1 MTKSDLVS
9 RGLATNIGMPFKTP
23 EEFFLGQ
30 ITEPATMGFD
40 PLSFVKTDL
49 EEPGMCCLVSSNE
62 FNIPKKPN
70 SSRLLTGLHR
80 SQTLYSQAP
89 T

>member
-1 MTKSDLVS
+1 
-9 RGLATNIGMPFKTP
+9 MPFKTP

-30 ITEPATMGFD
+30 ITEPASMGFD
-40 PLSFVKTDL
+40 PMSFVKTDL
-49 EEPGMCCLVSSNE
+49 EEPGMCCLVTSNE
-62 FNIPKKPN
+62 LDIPRKKPT
-70 SSRLLTGLHR
+70 SGGLLTGLHH

>member
-1 MTKSDLVS
+1 
-9 RGLATNIGMPFKTP
+9 MPFKTP

-40 PLSFVKTDL
+40 PLSFVKSDL
-49 EEPGMCCLVSSNE
+49 EEPGMCCLVASNE
-62 FNIPKKPN
+62 LGIPRKKPN
-70 SSRLLTGLHR
+70 SGRLLTGLHR
-80 SQTLYSQAP
+80 SQTLYSQPP

>member
-1 MTKSDLVS
+1 MTKSDIGS

-40 PLSFVKTDL
+40 PKSFVKSDL
-49 EEPGMCCLVSSNE
+49 EEPGMC
-62 FNIPKKPN
+62 
-70 SSRLLTGLHR
+70 LLLSMNLLSPAR
-80 SQTLYSQAP
+80 NPTLADC
-89 T
+89 